1 MNIFLLLMIIS
12 FPGAPSVKYTALIYP
27 TKAECLI
34 ARDGYN
40 ATYLA
45 KDLIYKSNM
54 KTEAFCLPFESFP
67 IAGIINDTNV

>member
-45 KDLIYKSNM
+45 KDLIYKNNV
-54 KTEAFCLPFESFP
+54 KTEAFCIPFESFP
-67 IAGIINDTNV
+67 IAGINGINT

>member
-12 FPGAPSVKYTALIYP
+12 FPGAPSVRYTALIYP
-27 TKAECLI
+27 SEAECLT
-34 ARDGYN
+34 ARDGYMN
-40 ATYLA
+40 AYES

-67 IAGIINDTNV
+67 IAGIIKKTDA